1 MSKIIIDLT
10 ESNLDLQATRKR
22 TNLAVEE
29 SPNKKHLQ
37 AFPAFPTE
45 LWVKIK
51 SFVFTLSFTH
61 FRLPFYKQLL
71 AAHLSL
77 LPKPSI
83 PLELL
88 SSFNLIEPTSYKST
102 FFQLNTETG
111 LISICRLMCYA
122 QMTLT
127 EGIFSGINSFMP
139 YSNAYRIYHFKR
151 EKGQVF
157 YTIDQIA
164 IEGETKEHD
173 MAEDEKPT
181 EYRNYNIERT
191 IQKCYVPKPI
201 TDELTWTL
209 VLPTDADRFIF
220 NPIDR
225 RFPVFVFTSYARKMQ
240 T

>member
-1 MSKIIIDLT
+1 MSQIIIDLT
-10 ESNLDLQATRKR
+10 ESSLDLQPTRKR
-22 TNLAVEE
+22 TILAVEE
-29 SPNKKHLQ
+29 NPNKKHLPP
-37 AFPAFPTE
+37 FPAFPTE

-83 PLELL
+83 SLDA
-88 SSFNLIEPTSYKST
+88 IHQTSYKST
-102 FFQLNTETG
+102 FFQLDTETG

-127 EGIFSGINSFMP
+127 EGIFSGIDGFMP
-139 YSNAYRIYHFKR
+139 YSNTYRIFHFKR

-157 YTIDQIA
+157 YTIDQMS
-164 IEGETKEHD
+164 IEGETKEPD
-173 MAEDEKPT
+173 MPEDEKPT
-181 EYRNYNIERT
+181 EYRSYKIERT
-191 IQKCYVPKPI
+191 IRKCYAPKPI
-201 TDELTWTL
+201 TDELTWRMVSPIEAL
-209 VLPTDADRFIF
+209 RFIF

-225 RFPVFVFTSYARKMQ
+225 RFPVFVFTSNIRKMH